1 LIYPESIPK
10 RSLSSKIVY
19 GRNQRL
25 PEESQMTN
33 EFRRPRVLVCDP
45 IAEEGIALLREHAD
59 VEVRTGLNPE
69 ELLSIVFDFEGI
81 IVRSR
86 TRVDARVIRHAPR
99 LKVIARAGA
108 GLDNIDVGAA
118 REKDIQVVNSPDANT
133 LAVAEHTMGLL
144 LALARRLM
152 RADFSL
158 KEGRWEKSSLMGT
171 GLAGKTL
178 GIIGFGRIGREVAI
192 RARAFG
198 MKILINQRR
207 PTPELELAEGIR
219 SVDLHDLLGES
230 DFVTLHVPSRP
241 ENNLLI
247 GEPELALMK
256 PGAYLINTA
265 RGDILD
271 EDALLRALDENRI
284 MGAALDVFVE
294 EPAVGS
300 ALAKHPKVLATPH
313 IAASTEDAQRDA
325 AITVAETIIEIFEGV
340 SLENVLPLLVVPT
353 SKVYPHEHFDRN
365 RAMRLASRLE
375 EDGMLSNPPITMATE
390 KGYMVLDGA
399 TRSAALQLLD
409 YPHIVVQVI
418 SSEDDLR
425 LHTWYHVIRQLETGR
440 LLSILNGLS
449 EVVLSRVQEHKA
461 MEELFAY
468 GGLCLIYLADG
479 SVYVVHPGP
488 GQDRIEALNT
498 LTNTYIEASH
508 VSRTL
513 ENDLIMLK
521 KYYEDLT
528 ALVIFP
534 EYTVQQVMQ
543 AAAAGRMFPAGITR
557 FIIPGRVLRVNAE
570 LPILKSRQMS
580 LREKNSWL
588 HNLLVDKEGR
598 GKIRYYE
605 EPVYLLDE

>member
-300 ALAKHPKVLATPH
+300 ALAKHSLPARRMPSGMLPSPSQRRSLKFLRGFRLRTFCRCWWSRLPRFTRTSILTATGRCAWLLGWRRTACCLTRRSLWPPRKATWCWMAPP
-313 IAASTEDAQRDA
+313 AARPYNFW
-325 AITVAETIIEIFEGV
+325 II
-340 SLENVLPLLVVPT
+340 PT
-353 SKVYPHEHFDRN
+353 S
-365 RAMRLASRLE
+365 
-375 EDGMLSNPPITMATE
+375 
-390 KGYMVLDGA
+390 
-399 TRSAALQLLD
+399 
-409 YPHIVVQVI
+409 
-418 SSEDDLR
+418 
-425 LHTWYHVIRQLETGR
+425 WYR
-440 LLSILNGLS
+440 
-449 EVVLSRVQEHKA
+449 
-461 MEELFAY
+461 
-468 GGLCLIYLADG
+468 
-479 SVYVVHPGP
+479 
-488 GQDRIEALNT
+488 
-498 LTNTYIEASH
+498 
-508 VSRTL
+508 
-513 ENDLIMLK
+513 
-521 KYYEDLT
+521 
-528 ALVIFP
+528 
-534 EYTVQQVMQ
+534 
-543 AAAAGRMFPAGITR
+543 
-557 FIIPGRVLRVNAE
+557 
-570 LPILKSRQMS
+570 
-580 LREKNSWL
+580 
-588 HNLLVDKEGR
+588 
-598 GKIRYYE
+598 
-605 EPVYLLDE
+605 

>member
-1 LIYPESIPK
+1 
-10 RSLSSKIVY
+10 
-19 GRNQRL
+19 
-25 PEESQMTN
+25 
-33 EFRRPRVLVCDP
+33 
-45 IAEEGIALLREHAD
+45 
-59 VEVRTGLNPE
+59 
-69 ELLSIVFDFEGI
+69 
-81 IVRSR
+81 
-86 TRVDARVIRHAPR
+86 
-99 LKVIARAGA
+99 
-108 GLDNIDVGAA
+108 
-118 REKDIQVVNSPDANT
+118 
-133 LAVAEHTMGLL
+133 
-144 LALARRLM
+144 
-152 RADFSL
+152 
-158 KEGRWEKSSLMGT
+158 
-171 GLAGKTL
+171 
-178 GIIGFGRIGREVAI
+178 
-192 RARAFG
+192 
-198 MKILINQRR
+198 
-207 PTPELELAEGIR
+207 
-219 SVDLHDLLGES
+219 
-230 DFVTLHVPSRP
+230 
-241 ENNLLI
+241 
-247 GEPELALMK
+247 
-256 PGAYLINTA
+256 
-265 RGDILD
+265 
-271 EDALLRALDENRI
+271 
-284 MGAALDVFVE
+284 
-294 EPAVGS
+294 
-300 ALAKHPKVLATPH
+300 
-313 IAASTEDAQRDA
+313 
-325 AITVAETIIEIFEGV
+325 
-340 SLENVLPLLVVPT
+340 
-353 SKVYPHEHFDRN
+353 
-365 RAMRLASRLE
+365 
-375 EDGMLSNPPITMATE
+375 
-390 KGYMVLDGA
+390 MVLDGA